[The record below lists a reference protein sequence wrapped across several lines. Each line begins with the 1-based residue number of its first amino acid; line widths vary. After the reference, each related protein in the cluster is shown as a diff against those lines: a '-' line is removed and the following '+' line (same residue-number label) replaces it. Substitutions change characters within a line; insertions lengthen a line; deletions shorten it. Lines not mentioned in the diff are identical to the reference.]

1 MGIKL
6 VCCDIDGTLTDGTV
20 FVSPAG
26 EMFKQFSH
34 RDGRAFHV
42 LKEST
47 GGNVRV
53 ALITSEQG
61 GINET
66 RADKLMKIGNIT
78 DYIQGAA
85 GVDKQRA
92 VIQLCEKYGINRAD
106 ILFIGDDT
114 NDLEAMEYCGRRA
127 CPSDALP
134 SVKKSDRV
142 IISNLPGG
150 RGAVRE
156 IIDAFLEAGAFEGQ
170 EKNKELFQE
179 G

>member
-92 VIQLCEKYGINRAD
+92 VI
-106 ILFIGDDT
+106 LFIGDDT